1 MSRFA
6 ALLGFFMLASA
17 GASPALAHASLIA
30 AAPADGAVL
39 AQPPRSVRLR
49 FNEPVSVLVARL
61 VGARG
66 EITPPPQVR
75 SVDDIVD
82 VTLPAG
88 LDPGGYALSY
98 RVISA
103 DGHPVA
109 GSITFS
115 VGTAAA
121 APALGSQRD
130 GVVAGLLWLSRL
142 VMHVGLFVGVGGAFF
157 LAWMARDV
165 DLVAAR
171 SVAKAAILAGLFGSL
186 LAIGCQGLDAL
197 GAAPERL
204 WAASVWTVG
213 VTTTFGAT
221 AVGAAI
227 ALCLAYLGMTA
238 QGGRRALSGAAMLGV
253 GTALAA
259 SGHASAAGPFWLT
272 RLSVFVHGVAVAYWI
287 GAFVPLLYLSRE
299 HDAPVRAM
307 VRAWSK
313 GAVIGVAA
321 LFVTGGTL
329 ALIQIPTLAGLFAT
343 GYGWIL
349 LAKLAAVAVLLIL
362 AACNRAWLTPA
373 LGHIGGAALR
383 LRRSIAAEM
392 GLALVVLGLVG
403 LWRFTPPPRAIV
415 AALATAHIHSA
426 RGTAELRL
434 QPGRPGPVRIG
445 VTLLGSDGHPL
456 RAKEVTLGMSHP
468 AAGIEP
474 IERKAD
480 RAGDSAWE
488 IREFLVPVAGQ
499 WQVRIDVLVSDFDKV
514 VMEGAVAIR

>member
-1 MSRFA
+1 MARLA
-6 ALLGFFMLASA
+6 ALLGLLVLASA
-17 GASPALAHASLIA
+17 GASSALAHASLVA
-30 AAPADGAVL
+30 AHPADGAVL

-49 FNEPVSVLVARL
+49 FNEPVSVLVVRL
-61 VGARG
+61 VGAEG
-66 EITPPPQVR
+66 EITPSPQVR
-75 SVDDIVD
+75 SVNENVD
-82 VTLPAG
+82 LTLPVS

-115 VGTAAA
+115 IGTAAA
-121 APALGSQRD
+121 APPLGPRRD
-130 GVVAGLLWLSRL
+130 GVVAGLLWLTRL

-157 LAWMARDV
+157 LTWMARDV

-171 SVAKAAILAGLFGSL
+171 SVAKAAILVGLFGSL

-197 GAAPERL
+197 GAGPERL
-204 WAASVWTVG
+204 WTASVWTVG

-221 AVGAAI
+221 ALGATI

-253 GTALAA
+253 GTALTA

-299 HDAPVRAM
+299 HDAPVRAI

-329 ALIQIPTLAGLFAT
+329 ALIHIPTLVGLFAT

-349 LAKLAAVAVLLIL
+349 LAKLAAVAALLIL

-373 LGHIGGAALR
+373 LGSIGEAALR

-392 GLALVVLGLVG
+392 ALALVVLSLVG
-403 LWRFTPPPRAIV
+403 LWRFTPPPRATL
-415 AALATAHIHSA
+415 AALATAHLHGA

-434 QPGRPGPVRIG
+434 EPGRAGPVHIG
-445 VTLLGSDGHPL
+445 VTLLGLDGHPM

-480 RAGDSAWE
+480 RTGESAWE
-488 IREFLVPVAGQ
+488 VREFLVPVAGQ
-499 WQVRIDVLVSDFDKV
+499 WQVRIDVLVSDFEKV